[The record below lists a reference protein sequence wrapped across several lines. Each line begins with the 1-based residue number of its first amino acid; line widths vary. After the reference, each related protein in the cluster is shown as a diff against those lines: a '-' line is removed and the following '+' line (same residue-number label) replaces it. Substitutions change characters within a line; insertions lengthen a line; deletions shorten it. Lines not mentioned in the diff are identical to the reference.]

1 MLASFFYELF
11 FCAQDIKWSL
21 EKYWWA
27 MGYPYSAVCSY
38 SKGKPLFEM
47 CWFYMSTAQIAL
59 DPPPSLSNGQT

>member
-38 SKGKPLFEM
+38 SKGSPFLK
-47 CWFYMSTAQIAL
+47 CVGSIWAL
-59 DPPPSLSNGQT
+59 PK